1 MASSNDE
8 TSSDDELTQDTNE
21 LDIIRALKQV
31 NPYLY
36 VDHDKYAGVVK
47 ILIDQEWWYVRNVF
61 EPRKFGKIF
70 IKSAFKKYITTN
82 NAELSL
88 YYDDGSVCLVD
99 LSLDKVEIR
108 GKIYCKSRAKTYIG
122 HLINCSYI
130 SYVSKWV
137 LDDSFPY
144 LVEKLEDIIEDLKKM
159 DFDIKR
165 SDVLN
170 EDFTPANPMLLDIIN
185 ADHKL
190 VVAELPCFKIKT
202 FTLFGHEKY
211 IIDGLYSRRFYECGV
226 FKYENDNGEIFI
238 CAIDPKT
245 GEASLVNEEK
255 NIKLN
260 KIESYILACEDGL
273 YDGFKINYHNMAE
286 LCYDYD
292 EITGKKTP
300 IIYRFD
306 YTFFAFIRMPYRL
319 VILDA
324 RKPDS
329 GQKTKAAI

>member
-1 MASSNDE
+1 M
-8 TSSDDELTQDTNE
+8 
-21 LDIIRALKQV
+21 
-31 NPYLY
+31 
-36 VDHDKYAGVVK
+36 K
-47 ILIDQEWWYVRNVF
+47 I
-61 EPRKFGKIF
+61 
-70 IKSAFKKYITTN
+70 
-82 NAELSL
+82 
-88 YYDDGSVCLVD
+88 
-99 LSLDKVEIR
+99 
-108 GKIYCKSRAKTYIG
+108 SR
-122 HLINCSYI
+122 
-130 SYVSKWV
+130 
-137 LDDSFPY
+137 
-144 LVEKLEDIIEDLKKM
+144 
-159 DFDIKR
+159 R
-165 SDVLN
+165 Q
-170 EDFTPANPMLLDIIN
+170 MLLDIIN

-238 CAIDPKT
+238 CTIDPKT

-273 YDGFKINYHNMAE
+273 YDGFKI
-286 LCYDYD
+286 
-292 EITGKKTP
+292 
-300 IIYRFD
+300 IYRFD
-306 YTFFAFIRMPYRL
+306 YTFFAFSRMPYRL